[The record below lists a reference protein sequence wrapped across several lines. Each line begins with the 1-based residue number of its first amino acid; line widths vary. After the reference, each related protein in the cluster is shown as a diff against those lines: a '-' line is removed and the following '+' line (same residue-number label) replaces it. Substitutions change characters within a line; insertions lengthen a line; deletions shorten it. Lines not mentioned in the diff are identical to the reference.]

1 MTHWLERG
9 WNALWEC
16 LGPRTCAACAED
28 LDDQAASGQLCRD
41 CLALCEPCPRDVT
54 GLPPHAPRCLSA
66 FVYEGALATA
76 MQRLKWQGRDDLARP
91 LGQLLSPLL
100 AEVAQ
105 TCDWLVPVPLHPQ
118 RLRLRGYN
126 QATLLAR
133 EARRACPSAQA
144 LRLHPGLLT
153 TTRATAPAHQLGRQ
167 ARFLRVE
174 SQFSVPRGMNEE
186 SGRLTDCA
194 RRRCDH
200 HGSHCHGLCDGI
212 KNSGRRRGNGL
223 VAASG
228 GQRIATPLLRRC

>member
-100 AEVAQ
+100 AEVEQ

-174 SQFSVPRGMNEE
+174 SQFSVPRGMNKKVAG
-186 SGRLTDCA
+186 SRIVLVDDVITTGAIVTACA
-194 RRRCDH
+194 TALKTA
-200 HGSHCHGLCDGI
+200 GAVEVTALS
-212 KNSGRRRGNGL
+212 
-223 VAASG
+223 
-228 GQRIATPLLRRC
+228 LLRVVRE